1 MLEPRAPRNRSA
13 ENPRTIHSDRGG
25 TKQLCERNHQTRRG
39 ADGYRPPVTP
49 HAAPRYLRLARSL
62 ALGSTLAALACE
74 RRTDDTPTQFA
85 TSGSANEPAQD
96 AQTTSVDPAQPVQPV
111 QPPQQALVSV
121 QDGQQCMIV
130 GSRAEITTGRGLI
143 PCQCVANAQRSA
155 EWRCDPGAMVI
166 EGPLPPPELR
176 A

>member
-1 MLEPRAPRNRSA
+1 M
-13 ENPRTIHSDRGG
+13 
-25 TKQLCERNHQTRRG
+25 
-39 ADGYRPPVTP
+39 TP

-74 RRTDDTPTQFA
+74 RRTDETPTQFA
-85 TSGSANEPAQD
+85 TSGSANEAATD
-96 AQTTSVDPAQPVQPV
+96 AQTPTNAAAQPE
-111 QPPQQALVSV
+111 PPAQQALASV

-130 GSRAEITTGRGLI
+130 GTRAEITTGRGLI
-143 PCQCVANAQRSA
+143 PCQCVANAQGAA